1 MNTMQ
6 IHTESLKTVS
16 VVIPC
21 FNEEKTIRK
30 CIETTIRCSR
40 NDLLLEI
47 LVVDGGSDDDTL
59 EILSE
64 QQILLK
70 SPVSWVTQCSSN
82 YQTSTLTAS

>member
-59 EILSE
+59 RNT
-64 QQILLK
+64 
-70 SPVSWVTQCSSN
+70 VR
-82 YQTSTLTAS
+82 TAKKIHVHQSAS